1 VAMGA
6 GRCKGGCLKEG
17 MEGRGDEGQVE
28 GLGGSSVRGC

>member
-6 GRCKGGCLKEG
+6 GRCKGGCLKEW

-28 GLGGSSVRGC
+28 GLGGLSVRGC